1 MNQELNNKFAK
12 LIINVGINLQERQG
26 LVINAPIEAV
36 ELVRE
41 IVKVAYEKKTSNIYI
56 NWSDGLVNNV
66 QNTISYPFYSLSS
79 LK

>member
-41 IVKVAYEKKTSNIYI
+41 IVKVAYERIQVIYI
-56 NWSDGLVNNV
+56 LIGV
-66 QNTISYPFYSLSS
+66 TA
-79 LK
+79 

>member
-1 MNQELNNKFAK
+1 MNKELNYKFAE

-41 IVKVAYEKKTSNIYI
+41 IVKVAYKKTAFSEA
-56 NWSDGLVNNV
+56 
-66 QNTISYPFYSLSS
+66 
-79 LK
+79 